1 MTWKNSV
8 NMPHVALIA
17 QDPTLFVEEISISK
31 KSPIDNF
38 YETTSEIN
46 TKCTPGFISSNG
58 SSITSLMLVGLI
70 SATENYFREILG
82 EILSICP
89 IAQKKSVEQKI
100 QLGSLLWGDKSV
112 HNKTA
117 FEFLA
122 FSNSK
127 NITDT
132 FINPAIK

>member
-46 TKCTPGFISSNG
+46 TKCTPGFISRDVLN
-58 SSITSLMLVGLI
+58 
-70 SATENYFREILG
+70 N
-82 EILSICP
+82 
-89 IAQKKSVEQKI
+89 SVSRV
-100 QLGSLLWGDKSV
+100 LRD
-112 HNKTA
+112 
-117 FEFLA
+117 
-122 FSNSK
+122 
-127 NITDT
+127 
-132 FINPAIK
+132 